1 MRLGVWYDLGDFGAE
16 VGMTKIDSADAA
28 EARAVGTARRIDQ
41 LGRVVVPAEL
51 RKMLG
56 VNAGDLLDF
65 RGAADHIML
74 FKVQPQCALCRRT
87 ERLAKLRDSQICANC
102 LDEIRNGP
110 ECAMC
115 GAIDALVSRNGK
127 HICRDCVREL
137 NSV

>member
-1 MRLGVWYDLGDFGAE
+1 MAKTD
-16 VGMTKIDSADAA
+16 MMDAT
-28 EARAVGTARRIDQ
+28 ETRAVGTARRIDQ

-51 RKMLG
+51 RKLLG
-56 VNAGDLLDF
+56 INAGDLLDF

-74 FKVQPQCALCRRT
+74 FKVQPQCALCHST
-87 ERLAKLRDSQICANC
+87 ERLAKLRDNQVCANC
-102 LDEIRNGP
+102 LDDIRNGP

-115 GAIDALVSRNGK
+115 GAIDALVERNGK

>member
-1 MRLGVWYDLGDFGAE
+1 MAGTDIGETAQ
-16 VGMTKIDSADAA
+16 
-28 EARAVGTARRIDQ
+28 ARAIGTARRIDQ

-56 VNAGDLLDF
+56 INAGDALDF
-65 RGAADHIML
+65 RGAGDHIML
-74 FKVQPQCALCRRT
+74 FKVEPQCALCRGA
-87 ERLAKLRDSQICANC
+87 ERLTKLRESQICASC

-115 GAIDALVSRNGK
+115 GAIDALVARNGK
-127 HICRDCVREL
+127 HTCRECVREL

>member
-1 MRLGVWYDLGDFGAE
+1 MAE
-16 VGMTKIDSADAA
+16 IGIASAND
-28 EARAVGTARRIDQ
+28 ARAIGTARRIDQ

-51 RKMLG
+51 RKLLG
-56 VNAGDLLDF
+56 INAGDLLDF

-87 ERLAKLRDSQICANC
+87 ERLAKHRDNQICEDC

-115 GAIDALVSRNGK
+115 GAIDALVERNGK